1 MIFRFIL
8 EHYWTRKLA
17 FVTVSDCLD
26 RDDAINHI
34 HKEFKDYE
42 IDKVTEVKP

>member
-8 EHYWTRKLA
+8 EHYWTRKQRI
-17 FVTVSDCLD
+17 TVSDCLD
-26 RDDAINHI
+26 MDDAINHI